1 MKKLIENSVIINQK
15 SQYITIIFFLITF
28 LFSIGQQKTNPN
40 NQSEEL
46 GKVTWYRDYDEA
58 LKKAKSENKDVLIL
72 FQEVPGCSTC
82 RNYGHNVLSHPLM
95 VEAIEDQFIP
105 LAIYNNKEG
114 KDKQILQLYN
124 EPSWNN
130 PVVRIVNAKGEN
142 VVNRIAGNY
151 SAKALYST
159 MTTSLEK
166 ANKPIPEYMK
176 LLETELL
183 NSNNNTI
190 KETYFKMYCFWTG
203 EKHLGKVDGVLSTE
217 AGFMGG
223 HEVVKVK
230 FDPNKVN
237 QKNLSVHAKQANFSP
252 ITKSNYRT
260 ASNDVKY
267 YLKHTNYKFLP
278 LTELQKTKINSAL
291 GLGVSPNKYLSPKQL
306 KWLNEI
312 KHSKTKQ
319 YVLFNQDF
327 FKAWDKKNSI
337 TTN

>member
-1 MKKLIENSVIINQK
+1 MKKHIKNPLII
-15 SQYITIIFFLITF
+15 SQQLKHLTIIIIVMCFF
-28 LFSIGQQKTNPN
+28 SVSGQQKTNPN

-58 LKKAKSENKDVLIL
+58 LNKAKAENKEVLIL

-82 RNYGHNVLSHPLM
+82 RNYGNNVLSHPLM
-95 VEAIEDQFIP
+95 VEAIENLFIP
-105 LAIYNNKEG
+105 LAIYNNKGG

-130 PVVRIVNAKGEN
+130 PVVRIVNAEGDN
-142 VVNRIAGNY
+142 VVNRISGNY
-151 SAKALYST
+151 SAKALYNAMKT
-159 MTTSLEK
+159 ALGK
-166 ANKPIPEYMK
+166 ANKSTPEYMK
-176 LLETELL
+176 LLGSELT
-183 NSNNNTI
+183 SATDT

-230 FDPNKVN
+230 FDPNIVN
-237 QKNLSVHAKQANFSP
+237 QSKLTAHAKQANFSP
-252 ITKSNYRT
+252 ITKSSYRT
-260 ASNDVKY
+260 ANNDVKY

-291 GLGVSPNKYLSPKQL
+291 GRGTSPDRYLSPKQL
-306 KWLNEI
+306 KWLNSM
-312 KHSKTKQ
+312 KHSQTKQ
-319 YVLFNQDF
+319 TVLFNQDF
-327 FKAWDKKNSI
+327 NKAWNKKNSVVL
-337 TTN
+337 N

>member
-1 MKKLIENSVIINQK
+1 MKKYLKNANIINHK
-15 SQYITIIFFLITF
+15 LKYIVT
-28 LFSIGQQKTNPN
+28 LFILCFISANAQQKTDPN

-58 LKKAKSENKDVLIL
+58 LNKAKSENKDVLIL

-95 VEAIEDQFIP
+95 IEAIENLFIP
-105 LAIYNNKEG
+105 LAVYNNKGG

-130 PVVRIVNAKGEN
+130 PVVRIINSEGDN
-142 VVNRIAGNY
+142 VVNRVSGNY
-151 SAKALYST
+151 SAKALYKAMKSA
-159 MTTSLEK
+159 LAK

-176 LLETELL
+176 LLGTELT
-183 NSNNNTI
+183 SAKTT

-203 EKHLGKVDGVLSTE
+203 EKHLGKLDGVLSTE

-230 FDPNKVN
+230 FDPNIVN
-237 QKNLSVHAKQANFSP
+237 YNKLKAHAKQADFNP
-252 ITKSNYRT
+252 ITKSAYRI
-260 ASNDVKY
+260 ANNDVKY

-278 LTELQKTKINSAL
+278 LSELQKTKINSAL
-291 GLGVSPNKYLSPKQL
+291 GRGASPNKYLSPKQL
-306 KWLNEI
+306 KWFNEMRV
-312 KHSKTKQ
+312 SKTKQ
-319 YVLFNQDF
+319 VVLFNQDF
-327 FKAWDKKNSI
+327 SKAWDQKNNSI
-337 TTN
+337 ASK